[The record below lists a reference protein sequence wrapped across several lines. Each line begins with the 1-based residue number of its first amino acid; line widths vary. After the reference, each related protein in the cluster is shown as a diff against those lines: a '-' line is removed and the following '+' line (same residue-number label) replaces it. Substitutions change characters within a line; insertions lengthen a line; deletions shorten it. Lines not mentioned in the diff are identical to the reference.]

1 MRHRES
7 CNELTGRIG
16 IRIYANGF
24 AWNTKEAGITGEA
37 DSREIVHYVHAVITI
52 IHYNFFEL

>member
-1 MRHRES
+1 MRNRES

-24 AWNTKEAGITGEA
+24 ARNTKEAGITGGA
-37 DSREIVHYVHAVITI
+37 DSREIVHYGRGY
-52 IHYNFFEL
+52 YNNSL

>member
-1 MRHRES
+1 MDSCMRHRES

-24 AWNTKEAGITGEA
+24 ARTTKETGIMGEA
-37 DSREIVHYVHAVITI
+37 NSREIVHYGRRY
-52 IHYNFFEL
+52 YNNSL